1 MADTRQTARRA
12 KGEGSVFWNADA
24 GRWQGLID
32 LGYGADGRR
41 NRKKVSAK
49 TKVEVVKRLKE
60 LRLQVD
66 GGVNVQSADQT
77 LGAHLDSWT
86 AGLEAARRL
95 RPTTVQ
101 GYQWIVG
108 RYVTPELRAI
118 PLRKVTPQVLR
129 AWLAGLATLER
140 KRPLS
145 NRTIHLAHVVVGA
158 ALKQARRDGLIINNP
173 MDAVDGPGQGEA
185 LEPKS
190 LTANQAAV
198 LLRAGGTDPLADTF
212 ITLALGCGLR
222 RGEAIGL
229 QWDDVFLNAHPPM
242 LTVRRSVAAL
252 AGHRLVQS
260 PKTRAGRRQVIIP
273 DFTLARLHSWH
284 TQQLEQRLAAGP
296 AWQGTEPDW
305 VLTSSTGTAMDPDN
319 LSKRVVAVG
328 KSVGMKLSP
337 HALRH
342 TYVIYSA
349 PDAVRHVRVG
359 CGRARRL
366 RVSAIG

>member
-1 MADTRQTARRA
+1 MVPILDITPL
-12 KGEGSVFWNADA
+12 GSVFWNADA

-41 NRKKVSAK
+41 DRKKVSAR

-77 LGAHLDSWT
+77 LGTYLDSWT
-86 AGLEAARRL
+86 TGLDAARRL
-95 RPTTVQ
+95 GPTTIQ

-108 RYVTPELRAI
+108 RYVTPELRVI

-129 AWLAGLATLER
+129 SWLAGLATLEP

-190 LTANQAAV
+190 LSANQASV
-198 LLRAGGTDPLADTF
+198 LLRACGTDPLADTF
-212 ITLALGCGLR
+212 IALALGCGLR

-229 QWDDVFLNAHPPM
+229 QWDDLFLNAHPPM
-242 LTVRRSVAAL
+242 LTVRRK
-252 AGHRLVQS
+252 S
-260 PKTRAGRRQVIIP
+260 PRSPASASSSRQRP
-273 DFTLARLHSWH
+273 GPGDARSSSR
-284 TQQLEQRLAAGP
+284 TSRSPASGP
-296 AWQGTEPDW
+296 GTPC
-305 VLTSSTGTAMDPDN
+305 SSSNASPPGQHGTAT
-319 LSKRVVAVG
+319 
-328 KSVGMKLSP
+328 SP
-337 HALRH
+337 
-342 TYVIYSA
+342 T
-349 PDAVRHVRVG
+349 G
-359 CGRARRL
+359 C
-366 RVSAIG
+366 